1 LAANYVDPRT
11 GIAFA
16 NVFAFREIARVL
28 EHEYVW
34 NGEFGCYVGQEE
46 AGTDGDETQ

>member
-1 LAANYVDPRT
+1 MDPRT

-16 NVFAFREIARVL
+16 NVFAFQEIRRVL
-28 EHEYVW
+28 EHDYVG

-46 AGTDGDETQ
+46 GETDEGETQS